1 MIVIGVVN
9 VPPTPTAIVAVAV
22 DPTDTITPSSFI
34 SITLGGEE
42 IFATTEFPVYPL
54 PELLITNDWIVPAA
68 ETTADTPADT
78 TSGDPLITKASNFS
92 DPVKSYSKN
101 SALSTNISSDVVEKS
116 FIILAVG

>member
-1 MIVIGVVN
+1 LDLVRGTRTCGGFEVVYPKPGLVIVIGVVN

-54 PELLITNDWIVPAA
+54 PELLITND
-68 ETTADTPADT
+68 
-78 TSGDPLITKASNFS
+78 
-92 DPVKSYSKN
+92 
-101 SALSTNISSDVVEKS
+101 
-116 FIILAVG
+116 